1 VPRAAHACAWAPRER
16 DGNVSRMLTG
26 LLDHAQRYHAQLSDR
41 IRQYLNGRGID
52 DATIERFLIGWSGW
66 RITIPIYD
74 REGAV
79 TFFKL
84 AKDPADESD
93 SPKMLTTPGS
103 CAELYGWE
111 RVRTDA
117 PYVVI
122 CEGEFDRLV
131 LESRG
136 FPAVTSTGGA
146 LTFRLAWA
154 EALRAVPDVY
164 VCFDADEAGRI
175 GAERVARLVPHAR
188 VVTLPPEVGESGD
201 VTDFFVRLGMSADA
215 FRELLADAAQL
226 PPAPV
231 QRRRPQSPAA
241 RTEIDE
247 LKTSV
252 RIEDV
257 VARYV
262 DDLTVTGSLLT
273 APCPFHEDRRPS
285 FVVYP
290 ETQTFHCFGC
300 RAGGDVISFLMKA
313 ERLGFSDAM
322 ELLRRLAA

>member
-1 VPRAAHACAWAPRER
+1 
-16 DGNVSRMLTG
+16 MFTG
-26 LLDHAQRYHAQLSDR
+26 LIDDAQRYHAQLTDR

-52 DATIERFLIGWSGW
+52 DATIDRFLIGWSGW

-74 REGAV
+74 REGAI

-84 AKDPADESD
+84 AKNPAESSD
-93 SPKMLTTPGS
+93 TPKMLTTPGS
-103 CAELYGWE
+103 SAELYGWE
-111 RVRTDA
+111 RVRSDA

-122 CEGEFDRLV
+122 CEGEFDRLG

-146 LTFRLAWA
+146 LTFRPAWA
-154 EALRAVPDVY
+154 EALRAVPEVY

-188 VVTLPPEVGESGD
+188 VVTLPPEVGEGGD
-201 VTDFFVRLGMSADA
+201 VTDFFVRLGMSAEA
-215 FRELLADAAQL
+215 LRELLADAVQL
-226 PPAPV
+226 PPRPMT
-231 QRRRPQSPAA
+231 RRTPLSPEV
-241 RTEIDE
+241 RSEVDQ
-247 LKTSV
+247 LKASV
-252 RIEDV
+252 RIEDL

-262 DDLTVTGSLLT
+262 DDLAVTGSLLT

-300 RAGGDVISFLMKA
+300 RAVSV
-313 ERLGFSDAM
+313 RPSHVS
-322 ELLRRLAA
+322 

>member
-1 VPRAAHACAWAPRER
+1 MSTE
-16 DGNVSRMLTG
+16 
-26 LLDHAQRYHAQLSDR
+26 LLDHAQRYHAQLPDR

-52 DATIERFLIGWSGW
+52 DATLDRFLIGWSGW
-66 RITIPIYD
+66 RITIPIYNRD
-74 REGAV
+74 VQIA
-79 TFFKL
+79 FFKL
-84 AKDPADESD
+84 AKDPADTSD
-93 SPKMLTTPGS
+93 LPKMLATPGS
-103 CAELYGWE
+103 STELYGWE
-111 RVRTDA
+111 RARSDA
-117 PYVVI
+117 PYVVV

-154 EALRAVPDVY
+154 EALRAVPQVY

-175 GAERVARLVPHAR
+175 GAERFARLVPHAR
-188 VVTLPPEVGESGD
+188 VVTLPPEVGEGGD
-201 VTDFFVRLGMSADA
+201 VTDFFVRLGMSAEA
-215 FRELLADAAQL
+215 FRELLADAVQVA
-226 PPAPV
+226 PAPV
-231 QRRRPQSPAA
+231 ARRRPQSAEA

-247 LKTSV
+247 LKASV

-257 VARYV
+257 VARYI
-262 DDLTVTGSLLT
+262 DDLAVTGSLLT

-290 ETQTFHCFGC
+290 KTQTFHCFGC

-313 ERLGFSDAM
+313 ERLDFSDAM